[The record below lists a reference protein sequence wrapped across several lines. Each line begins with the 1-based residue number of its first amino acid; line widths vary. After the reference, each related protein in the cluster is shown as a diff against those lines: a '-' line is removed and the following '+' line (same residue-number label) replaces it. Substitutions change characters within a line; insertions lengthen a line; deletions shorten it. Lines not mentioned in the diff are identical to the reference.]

1 MMHKDVRWN
10 CSFSLVTLSWHPEHG
25 ILSFGQAFTV
35 ISSHAAMCWCP
46 SLGHL
51 SYFWAIFEVIVG
63 IAIVAL
69 PLAGWLLH
77 LTGKSWVALSIATF
91 ILSSSFRNV
100 ARHWGHNGVAVDSAQ
115 VSMQFL

>member
-25 ILSFGQAFTV
+25 ILSFGQAFAV

-51 SYFWAIFEVIVG
+51 SYFWAMFEVIVG

-69 PLAGWLLH
+69 PQAGLAVTFNRQILGRLIHCHIYPQLFF
-77 LTGKSWVALSIATF
+77 SERCAT
-91 ILSSSFRNV
+91 L
-100 ARHWGHNGVAVDSAQ
+100 GT
-115 VSMQFL
+115 